1 MASSLARNTTVI
13 ATMTAVSRVSGL
25 IREQVFFAL
34 FGAGRSGLS
43 DAYLAA
49 FRIPNLFRDL
59 LAEGALSAAFVT
71 TFSRTAET
79 DGEERAWALAN
90 RLIAVVGLAVGALV
104 IVGILAAPF
113 LVSVVAPGFA
123 TDGDKVDVTVHL
135 TRILWPFLLLVSL
148 AALWM
153 GMLNAHGRFAVPSAA
168 PAMMNAGAVLCGV
181 PLAVL
186 FDRSL
191 GAGALTGF
199 ALGALLGGALQW
211 LVQVPALH
219 KEGFRLRPRLDLRDE
234 AVRRVLRLMAPAII
248 GVAAVQVNVTVNT
261 RFASGM
267 GDGAV
272 AWLYG
277 AFRLAQLPIGMF
289 GVAAATAALPT
300 LSRVAARGDL
310 AAFRETLSRALRL
323 VALLCI
329 PSAVGLA
336 LVATPLIGLIYE
348 HGRFG
353 SADTVQTARALR
365 FYVIGLAGY
374 AGVKVLAP
382 ALYALGDA
390 RRPAAIALASIAVNL
405 AVSWVF
411 GIRLA
416 WGHVGLA
423 FSVSVVALLN
433 MALLLSAVRH
443 HVGPFG
449 LAGVGTTVAK
459 VLGASVAMAGTC
471 NATVS
476 AMARLMGEST
486 GARLLAVVAAVAVA
500 GITYWAAA
508 YVLRVEEVS
517 TLTSRVRARLA
528 SLAGPN
534 GDGQG

>member
-1 MASSLARNTTVI
+1 
-13 ATMTAVSRVSGL
+13 MTAVSRLTGL

-34 FGAGRSGLS
+34 FGAGRSGLA

-90 RLIAVVGLAVGALV
+90 RLIAVVGLVVGALV
-104 IVGILAAPF
+104 VAGILAAPL
-113 LVSVVAPGFA
+113 LVSVVAPGFLVA
-123 TDGDKVDVTVHL
+123 GDKGGVTTHL
-135 TRILWPFLLLVSL
+135 TRLLWPFLLLVSL

-168 PAMMNAGAVLCGV
+168 PAMMNVGTIVCGV
-181 PLAVL
+181 PLAML

-199 ALGALLGGALQW
+199 ALGALVGGGLQW
-211 LVQVPALH
+211 AVQVPALR

-234 AVRRVLRLMAPAII
+234 ALGRLLRLMAPAIV

-272 AWLYG
+272 TWLYG

-289 GVAAATAALPT
+289 GVAAATAAVPT

-310 AAFRETLSRALRL
+310 AAFRNTLSRALRL

-329 PSAVGLA
+329 PSAVGLS
-336 LVATPLIGLIYE
+336 LVATPLIGLLFE

-353 SADTVQTARALR
+353 SADTLETARALR
-365 FYVIGLAGY
+365 FYAIGLAGY

-390 RRPAAIALASIAVNL
+390 RRPAAVASVSIAVNL

-411 GIRLA
+411 GIRLG

-423 FSVSVVALLN
+423 FSVSMVALLN
-433 MALLLSAVRH
+433 MALLLAAVRH
-443 HVGPFG
+443 HIGPFG
-449 LAGVGTTVAK
+449 ESGVGIAVAK
-459 VLGASVAMAGTC
+459 LLGASAVMAGAC

-476 AMARLMGEST
+476 MMTGSLGEST
-486 GARLLAVVAAVAVA
+486 GARVVVVAAAVVVG
-500 GITYWAAA
+500 GITFWGAASM
-508 YVLRVEEVS
+508 LRIEEVS
-517 TLTSRVRARLA
+517 ALTRRLRGR
-528 SLAGPN
+528 LGGLEGPSSDA
-534 GDGQG
+534 DGEG